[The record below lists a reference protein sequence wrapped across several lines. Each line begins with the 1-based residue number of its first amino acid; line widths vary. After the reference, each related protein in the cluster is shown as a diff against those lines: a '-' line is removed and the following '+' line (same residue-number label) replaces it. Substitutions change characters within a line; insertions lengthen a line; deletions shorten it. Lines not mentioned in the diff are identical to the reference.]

1 MGLCH
6 PVRIQGGWGGLGHV
20 SGLGEIH
27 RDTKVQLLPPTSV
40 LSRSP
45 LRTDWGTGHVRVFS
59 YSKAADLFAAPSRE
73 DLRWERGQSPKTQ
86 GLLEPQPH

>member
-40 LSRSP
+40 LSSSP

-59 YSKAADLFAAPSRE
+59 YSK
-73 DLRWERGQSPKTQ
+73 DLRWERGQSPKTR